1 MRGLLASAA
10 LSALLPCIFQIAHA
24 QDAGGG
30 QAAGAVVLPEIEVVA
45 TAPTGSGTV
54 GADKVPAAVR
64 SVTGAEIARTGGA
77 TVANTLNRELSSVSV
92 NSVTGNEFQPDVN
105 YRGFDASPVSGTPEG
120 LAVYQNGVRINE
132 AFGDIVN
139 WDLIPTNAIDQT
151 QLISNNPAFGL
162 NALGGAILLTMKNG
176 FTYQGGEAN
185 VQIGSYGRRLASFQ
199 YGKQV
204 GNFSLYV
211 ASEGIND
218 AGWRDDSR
226 SQIRRSYADLGYRA
240 ETAELHLSLSQGSSH
255 LGNLGP
261 TPTELLAIRNAA
273 VYTGPQNTHNDA
285 WMANLG
291 GKVDVT
297 DTLKIEG
304 NAYVRS
310 FRERH
315 NDGNPSQAQSCDPAT
330 NPGLL
335 CFGDPET
342 LLTDVNGNLVPD
354 TLNGGVSGEIDRTHT
369 SSLGEGAS
377 LQATSTQAIG
387 GFNNRLVVGASVDH
401 AVSSFLGS
409 GELGVFQPDLTV
421 AGFGTIINE
430 PAGDDAPVSLRA
442 TNTYYGVYAL
452 DAFDVTD
459 RLTVT
464 GGARYNIANISLVDR
479 LGTALNGNNDYSHL
493 NPLLGATYKL
503 TPDITLYGG
512 YSEANRAP
520 TPLELGCADPA
531 HPCLIDNFVVSDPH
545 LRQVVSR
552 SFEAGLRGKFTLA
565 SLPGRFDWS
574 AGAFRTSNA
583 HDILNVPSD
592 ITGLGFFENIGRT
605 RRQGV
610 ELALKYT
617 DERWSG
623 FARYSFLDAT
633 FLSDV
638 KLASPF
644 NPFADANGDIFVH
657 PGDRI
662 PSLPRHKLNFGADYR
677 ITDKLTLGG
686 DVVMASGEFL
696 SGDQINLLG
705 KVPGYAVANLRAS
718 YQLSEHAQV
727 YALVGNVFDTR
738 YKTFGI
744 LGNPAAVP
752 FLNLTNPRFFSLGP
766 PLSAQLGVK
775 ATF

>member
-1 MRGLLASAA
+1 MKRLWAGVA
-10 LSALLPCIFQIAHA
+10 LSALLPCISHA
-24 QDAGGG
+24 QDVTPQAGG
-30 QAAGAVVLPEIEVVA
+30 AVALPEIEVVA
-45 TAPTGSGTV
+45 TAPTGPGIAS
-54 GADKVPAAVR
+54 DKVPAAVR
-64 SVTGAEIARTGGA
+64 SVSAAEIAQTNGS
-77 TVANTLNRELSSVSV
+77 TVANALDQQLSSVSV
-92 NSVTGNEFQPDVN
+92 NSVTGNEYQPDVN
-105 YRGFDASPVSGTPEG
+105 YRGFDASPVSGTPQG

-132 AFGDIVN
+132 AFGDTVN
-139 WDLIPTNAIDQT
+139 WDLIPTNAIDHT

-185 VQIGSYGRRLASFQ
+185 LQIGSYGRRLASFQ
-199 YGKQV
+199 YGKQA

-211 ASEGIND
+211 AGEGIND
-218 AGWRDDSR
+218 AGWRDYSR
-226 SQIRRSYADLGYRA
+226 SQIRRFYADLGYRA
-240 ETAELHLSLSQGSSH
+240 EATEFHLSLSQGSSH

-261 TPTELLAIRNAA
+261 TPVELLAVRNAA
-273 VYTGPQNTHNDA
+273 VWTGPQNSHNDV
-285 WMANLG
+285 WMANLS

-310 FRERH
+310 FRQRH
-315 NDGNPSQAQSCDPAT
+315 NDGNPSGAQSCDPAV

-342 LLTDVNGNLVPD
+342 LLTDSSGNLVPD
-354 TLNGGVSGEIDRTHT
+354 TLNGGVAGEIDRTHT

-377 LQATSTQAIG
+377 LQATSTQSIA
-387 GFNNRLVVGASVDH
+387 GFNNRLVIGASVDH
-401 AVSSFLGS
+401 AVTSFLAS
-409 GELGVFQPDLTV
+409 SELGVFQPDLTV
-421 AGFGTIINE
+421 AGFGTIIDE
-430 PAGDDAPVSLRA
+430 PAADDAPVSLRA
-442 TNTYYGVYAL
+442 TDTYYGVYAL
-452 DAFDVTD
+452 DALDVTD

-464 GGARYNIANISLVDR
+464 GGARYNLANISTVDR

-503 TPDITLYGG
+503 TPDITIYGG
-512 YSEANRAP
+512 FSEANRAP

-531 HPCLIDNFVVSDPH
+531 HPCIIDNFLVSDPH
-545 LRQVVSR
+545 LRQVVSHT
-552 SFEAGLRGKFTLA
+552 FEAGLRGKFTVQP
-565 SLPGRFDWS
+565 LPGRFDWS
-574 AGAFRTSNA
+574 AGVFRATNNN
-583 HDILNVPSD
+583 DILNVPSEL
-592 ITGLGFFENIGRT
+592 TGFGFFQNVGRT

-617 DERWSG
+617 DERWSAY
-623 FARYSFLDAT
+623 ARYSFLDAT
-633 FLSDV
+633 FRSDIM
-638 KLASPF
+638 LASPN
-644 NPFADANGDIFVH
+644 NPFADPNGDIFVR

-662 PSLPRHKLNFGADYR
+662 PSLPRNKLNIGVDYR
-677 ITDKLTLGG
+677 VTDKLTVGG
-686 DVVMASGEFL
+686 DIVAASGQFL

-705 KVPGYAVANLRAS
+705 KVPGYAIVNLRAS
-718 YQLSEHAQV
+718 YQFWEHAQV
-727 YALVGNVFDTR
+727 YALIGNLMDTR

-766 PLSAQLGVK
+766 PLSVEMGVK

>member
-1 MRGLLASAA
+1 MKRLLAGVA
-10 LSALLPCIFQIAHA
+10 LSALLPCIASA
-24 QDAGGG
+24 QDTTGAQPG
-30 QAAGAVVLPEIEVVA
+30 GAVALPEIEVVA
-45 TAPTGSGTV
+45 TAPTGTGTV
-54 GADKVPAAVR
+54 ADKVPAAVR
-64 SVTGAEIARTGGA
+64 SVSAAEIAQTGGA
-77 TVANTLNRELSSVSV
+77 TIANTLGRQLSSVSV
-92 NSVTGNEFQPDVN
+92 SSVTGNEYQPDVN

-162 NALGGAILLTMKNG
+162 NALGGAIVLTMKNG

-199 YGKQV
+199 YGKQF

-240 ETAELHLSLSQGSSH
+240 EAAEFHLSLSQGSSH
-255 LGNLGP
+255 LANLGP
-261 TPTELLAIRNAA
+261 TPTELLAVRDAA

-285 WMANLG
+285 WMANLS
-291 GKVDVT
+291 GKVDLT
-297 DTLKIEG
+297 ETLKIEG

-315 NDGNPSQAQSCDPAT
+315 NDGNPSNAQSCDPAT

-354 TLNGGVSGEIDRTHT
+354 TLNGGVAGEIDRTHT

-377 LQATSTQAIG
+377 LQATNTQAIG
-387 GFNNRLVVGASVDH
+387 GFNNRLVVGAGVDH
-401 AVSSFLGS
+401 AVTSFLGS
-409 GELGVFQPDLTV
+409 AELGAIQPDLTV
-421 AGFGTIINE
+421 SGFGTIINE
-430 PAGDDAPVSLRA
+430 PSGDDAPVSLRTSNA
-442 TNTYYGVYAL
+442 YYGFYAF

-464 GGARYNIANISLVDR
+464 AGGRYNLANISLHDR
-479 LGTALNGNNDYSHL
+479 LGTALNSDNTYTHF
-493 NPLLGATYKL
+493 NPLLGGTFKL
-503 TPDITLYGG
+503 TPDVTLYGG

-552 SFEAGLRGKFTLA
+552 TFEAGLRGKFTMPQ
-565 SLPGRFDWS
+565 LPGRFDWS
-574 AGAFRTSNA
+574 AGVFRATND

-617 DERWSG
+617 EERWSAY
-623 FARYSFLDAT
+623 ARYSFLDAT
-633 FLSDV
+633 FRSDIT
-638 KLASPF
+638 LASPN

-662 PSLPRHKLNFGADYR
+662 PSLPRQKLSIGADYR
-677 ITDKLTLGG
+677 VTDKLTVGG
-686 DVVMASGEFL
+686 DIVAASGEFL
-696 SGDQINLLG
+696 SGDQINVLG
-705 KVPGYAVANLRAS
+705 KVPGYAVVNLRAS
-718 YQLSEHAQV
+718 YQVWEHAQV
-727 YALVGNVFDTR
+727 YALVGNAFDNR

-766 PLSAQLGVK
+766 PLSVQMGVK
-775 ATF
+775 AMF

>member
-1 MRGLLASAA
+1 MRRLLAGVA
-10 LSALLPCIFQIAHA
+10 LSALLPCISYA
-24 QDAGGG
+24 QDVPRAPPQGTG
-30 QAAGAVVLPEIEVVA
+30 VVTLPEIEVVA
-45 TAPTGSGTV
+45 TAPTGTGV
-54 GADKVPAAVR
+54 GSDKVPAAVR
-64 SVTGAEIARTGGA
+64 SVSAAEIAQTNGS
-77 TVANTLNRELSSVSV
+77 TVANVLDQRLSSISV
-92 NSVTGNEFQPDVN
+92 DSVTGNEFQPDVN

-132 AFGDIVN
+132 AFGDTVN
-139 WDLIPTNAIDQT
+139 WDLIATNAIDQT

-162 NALGGAILLTMKNG
+162 NALGGAIVLSMKNG

-185 VQIGSYGRRLASFQ
+185 LQIGSYGRRLASFQ
-199 YGKQV
+199 FGKQV
-204 GNFSLYV
+204 GNFSLYG

-218 AGWRDDSR
+218 AGWRDYSR
-226 SQIRRSYADLGYRA
+226 SQLRRFYGDLGYKA
-240 ETAELHLSLSQGSSH
+240 EAAEVHLSISGGSSH

-261 TPTELLAIRNAA
+261 TPAELLAIRDAA

-285 WMANLG
+285 WMANLN
-291 GKVDVT
+291 GKFDVT

-310 FRERH
+310 FRQQH
-315 NDGNPSQAQSCDPAT
+315 NDGNPSQAQPCDPT
-330 NPGLL
+330 VNPGLL
-335 CFGDPET
+335 CFGNAET
-342 LLTDVNGNLVPD
+342 LLTDINGKLVPD
-354 TLNGGVSGEIDRTHT
+354 TLIGGVSGELDRTHT
-369 SSLGEGAS
+369 ASLGEGAS
-377 LQATSTQAIG
+377 LQATSTQSVA
-387 GFNNRLVVGASVDH
+387 GFNNRLIFGASVDH
-401 AVSSFLGS
+401 AVTSFLAS
-409 GELGVFQPDLTV
+409 GELGAIQPDLTV
-421 AGFGTIINE
+421 AGLGPIVDV
-430 PAGDDAPVSLRA
+430 PAGDDAPVSLRD
-442 TNTYYGVYAL
+442 TNAYYGAYAL

-464 GGARYNIANISLVDR
+464 AGGRYNLARITLHDR
-479 LGTALNGNNDYSHL
+479 LGTALNGDNTYVRF
-493 NPLLGATYKL
+493 NPVIGATFKL
-503 TPDITLYGG
+503 TPDITVYGG

-565 SLPGRFDWS
+565 SLPGSFAWS
-574 AGAFRTSNA
+574 AGVFRATNA

-605 RRQGV
+605 RRQGA
-610 ELALKYT
+610 ELALRYT

-623 FARYSFLDAT
+623 YARYSFLDAT
-633 FLSDV
+633 FRSNIT
-638 KLASPF
+638 LASPN

-662 PSLPRHKLNFGADYR
+662 PSLPRHKLNIGADYR
-677 ITDKLTLGG
+677 VTDKLTIGG
-686 DVVMASGEFL
+686 DVIAASGQFL
-696 SGDQINLLG
+696 SGDQVNLLG
-705 KVPGYAVANLRAS
+705 KVPGYAIANFHAS
-718 YQLSEHAQV
+718 YQVTPNAQV
-727 YALVGNVFDTR
+727 YALLGNAFDTR

-752 FLNLTNPRFFSLGP
+752 FLNLSNPRFFTLGP
-766 PLSAQLGVK
+766 PLSVQMGVK

>member
-1 MRGLLASAA
+1 MKRLLAGVA
-10 LSALLPCIFQIAHA
+10 LAALLPCTSFA
-24 QDAGGG
+24 QDATGAQPGGT
-30 QAAGAVVLPEIEVVA
+30 GAVALPEIEVVA
-45 TAPTGSGTV
+45 TAPTGSGT
-54 GADKVPAAVR
+54 GSDKVPAAVR
-64 SVTGAEIARTGGA
+64 SVSAAEIAQTNGA
-77 TVANTLNRELSSVSV
+77 TVANALDQQLSSVSV
-92 NSVTGNEFQPDVN
+92 NSVTGNEYQPDVN

-139 WDLIPTNAIDQT
+139 WELIPTNAINQT
-151 QLISNNPAFGL
+151 QVISNNPAFGL

-185 VQIGSYGRRLASFQ
+185 LQIGSYGSRLASFQ
-199 YGKQV
+199 YGKQS

-211 ASEGIND
+211 AGQGIND
-218 AGWRDDSR
+218 AGWRDYSR
-226 SQIRRSYADLGYRA
+226 SQIRRFYADLGYRA
-240 ETAELHLSLSQGSSH
+240 EAAEFHLSLSQGSAH

-261 TPTELLAIRNAA
+261 TPAELLAIRDAA

-285 WMANLG
+285 WMANLS

-310 FRERH
+310 FRQQH
-315 NDGNPSQAQSCDPAT
+315 NDGNPSQAQACDPAV

-335 CFGDPET
+335 CFGDPQT
-342 LLTDVNGNLVPD
+342 LLTDANGNLVPD
-354 TLNGGVSGEIDRTHT
+354 TLNGGVAGEIDRTHT

-377 LQATSTQAIG
+377 LQATSTQKIA
-387 GFNNRLVVGASVDH
+387 GFDNRFIIGASVDH
-401 AVSSFLGS
+401 AVTSFLAS
-409 GELGVFQPDLTV
+409 GELGVIQPDLTI
-421 AGFGTIINE
+421 AGLGPIVDV
-430 PAGDDAPVSLRA
+430 PGGDDAPVSLRD
-442 TNTYYGVYAL
+442 TNAYYGLYAL

-464 GGARYNIANISLVDR
+464 GGARYNFATISTVDR
-479 LGTALNGNNDYSHL
+479 LGTALNGNNNYAHL

-503 TPDITLYGG
+503 TPDITIYGG
-512 YSEANRAP
+512 FSEANRAP

-552 SFEAGLRGKFTLA
+552 SFEAGLRGKFTIPQ
-565 SLPGRFDWS
+565 LPGRFDWS
-574 AGAFRTSNA
+574 AGVFRATNNN
-583 HDILNVPSD
+583 DILNVPSD

-644 NPFADANGDIFVH
+644 NPFADANGNIFVH

-662 PSLPRHKLNFGADYR
+662 PSLPRHKLTLGVDYR

-686 DVVMASGEFL
+686 DVVMASGQFL

-705 KVPGYAVANLRAS
+705 EVPGYAVANLRAS
-718 YQLSEHAQV
+718 YQLWEHAQV
-727 YALVGNVFDTR
+727 YALVGNVLDTR

-766 PLSAQLGVK
+766 PLSVQMGVK

>member
-1 MRGLLASAA
+1 MRRLFAGVA
-10 LSALLPCIFQIAHA
+10 LSTLLPCISYA
-24 QDAGGG
+24 QNATN
-30 QAAGAVVLPEIEVVA
+30 ASSEGAVALPEIEVVA
-45 TAPTGSGTV
+45 TAPGGPSV
-54 GADKVPAAVR
+54 AADKVPAAVR
-64 SVTGAEIARTGGA
+64 SVSAADIAKTNGA
-77 TVANTLNRELSSVSV
+77 TVANALDQQLSSVSV
-92 NSVTGNEFQPDVN
+92 NSVTGNQYQPDVS

-139 WDLIPTNAIDQT
+139 WELIPTNAIDQT

-162 NALGGAILLTMKNG
+162 NALGGAVVLTMKNG

-185 VQIGSYGRRLASFQ
+185 LQIGSYGSRLASFQ
-199 YGKQV
+199 YGKQI

-211 ASEGIND
+211 AGQGIND
-218 AGWRDDSR
+218 AGWRDYSR
-226 SQIRRSYADLGYRA
+226 SQIRRFYADLGYRA
-240 ETAELHLSLSQGSSH
+240 EAAEFHLSLSQGSSH

-261 TPTELLAIRNAA
+261 TPTQLLAIRDAA

-285 WMANLG
+285 WMANLS
-291 GKVDVT
+291 GKLDVT

-310 FRERH
+310 FRQRH
-315 NDGNPSQAQSCDPAT
+315 NDGNPSQAQSCDPAV

-342 LLTDVNGNLVPD
+342 LLTDANGNQVAD
-354 TLNGGVSGEIDRTHT
+354 TLNGGVAGEIDRTHT

-377 LQATSTQAIG
+377 LQATSTQEIG
-387 GFNNRLVVGASVDH
+387 GFNNRLVIGASADH
-401 AVSSFLGS
+401 AVTSFLGS
-409 GELGVFQPDLTV
+409 GELGVIQPDLTV
-421 AGFGTIINE
+421 AGLGTIIDE
-430 PAGDDAPVSLRA
+430 PGGDDAPVSLRT
-442 TNTYYGVYAL
+442 TNAYYGVYAL

-464 GGARYNIANISLVDR
+464 AGGRYNLANISLNDR
-479 LGTALNGNNDYSHL
+479 LGTALNGNNTYTHF

-503 TPDITLYGG
+503 TPDITIYGG
-512 YSEANRAP
+512 FSEANRAP

-552 SFEAGLRGKFTLA
+552 TFETGLRGKFTLA

-574 AGAFRTSNA
+574 GGVFRATNNN
-583 HDILNVPSD
+583 DILNVPSD
-592 ITGLGFFENIGRT
+592 ITGLGFFQNIGRT
-605 RRQGV
+605 RRQGI

-617 DERWSG
+617 DDRWSAY
-623 FARYSFLDAT
+623 ARYSFLDAT

-644 NPFADANGDIFVH
+644 NPFADANGDILVH

-662 PSLPRHKLNFGADYR
+662 PSLPRHKLNLGIDYR
-677 ITDKLTLGG
+677 VTDKLTVGG
-686 DVVMASGEFL
+686 DVIMASGQFL

-705 KVPGYAVANLRAS
+705 KVPGYGIVNLHAS
-718 YQLSEHAQV
+718 YQVWDHAQA
-727 YALVGNVFDTR
+727 YALVGNALDKR

-752 FLNLTNPRFFSLGP
+752 FLNLSDPRFFSLGP
-766 PLSAQLGVK
+766 PLSVQMGVK